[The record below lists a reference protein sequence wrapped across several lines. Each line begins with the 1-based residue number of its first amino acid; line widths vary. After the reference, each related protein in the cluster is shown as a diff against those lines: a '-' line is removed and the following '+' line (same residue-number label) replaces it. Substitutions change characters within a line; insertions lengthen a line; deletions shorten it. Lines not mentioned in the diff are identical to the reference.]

1 MSITNNYQN
10 QNTSF
15 TDDEDCIECESI
27 LEGLENI
34 DDEADVYGVDFVK
47 NNEALA
53 AKQYNVYHTPAL
65 VYFRKR
71 IPIVYDGDMN
81 DEEKVDGIPQL
92 IGHTLAF

>member
-1 MSITNNYQN
+1 M
-10 QNTSF
+10 F
-15 TDDEDCIECESI
+15 PPDDEDCIECESI

-53 AKQYNVYHTPAL
+53 AKQYNIYHTPAL
-65 VYFRKR
+65 VYFRKK

-81 DEEKVDGIPQL
+81 DEEKVDDIPQL